1 MRLSDIPAPSLFEG
15 MNNLRHDYDVCY
27 SYDKEWGLYGLHC
40 HDFYELYIHYGGA
53 KLYCIDNDVY
63 PLQQDQLIV
72 IPPFCMHGLFGDTTP
87 RNYER
92 GFIYM
97 MPATLRSFG
106 GGSID
111 LEQFLTKYHQ
121 NRQRTFQ
128 LSHEDALTCK
138 RLLQDTAHHLHT
150 TSPLMRYENHVRVA
164 AFLSIVCNT
173 MHRTEAIE
181 ETVVVNEV
189 IHDILSYINEN
200 FTLPL
205 KLEGLARQFNVS
217 VSFLSHE
224 FVKCTGRS
232 VYDYILHCRV
242 MQAKSLINSA
252 CPLNEVAYR
261 CGFNDYSSFLRTFT
275 RMAGMSPSA
284 YRKLKTNLISGQ

>member
-27 SYDKEWGLYGLHC
+27 SFDKEWGLYGLHC

-53 KLYCIDNDVY
+53 KFYCVDNNVY
-63 PLQQDQLIV
+63 SLQPDQLIV
-72 IPPFCMHGLFGDTTP
+72 IPPFCMHGLFSDTVLKD
-87 RNYER
+87 YER
-92 GFIYM
+92 GFVYM
-97 MPATLRSFG
+97 MPAMLRTW
-106 GGSID
+106 GGSSIN
-111 LEQFLTKYHQ
+111 LEQFLSKYVQ
-121 NRQRTFQ
+121 NGKYTFQ
-128 LSHEDALTCK
+128 LNHEDAMTCK
-138 RLLQDTAHHLHT
+138 RLMQDSARQLQSSA
-150 TSPLMRYENHVRVA
+150 PLVQYENYVRVSG
-164 AFLSIVCNT
+164 FLSIICNT
-173 MHRTEAIE
+173 MHRSEAIE

-189 IHDILSYINEN
+189 IHDILSYINEY

-205 KLEGLARQFNVS
+205 KLEGLARQFGVS

-232 VYDYILHCRV
+232 VYDYILHRRV
-242 MQAKSLINSA
+242 MQAKALIDSA

-261 CGFNDYSSFLRTFT
+261 CGFNDYSSFLRAFS

-284 YRKLKTNLISGQ
+284 YRKLKANLPAEA